1 MATDIIQSDQIF
13 IGDVTIGGNLTVSGS
28 RLPVLPRSELAQLA
42 EAIFPIPLTDFKVW
56 DSMAALPTAA
66 AADDLGLVNGTYGT
80 SPVNLRTIDF
90 KNTNT
95 TAYARAMVRLPA
107 EYQAAETVKIRVV
120 CGAVT
125 TIASSSL
132 TIDCEAWEID
142 SDNTLGASDLCATA
156 AQSCNNLTFAS
167 KDFTITSSG
176 LVAGDTLDLRLTLAG
191 TDSATGTAVIG
202 AIVMVSLLADILG

>member
-28 RLPVLPRSELAQLA
+28 RLPALPRSELAQLA

-66 AADDLGLVNGTYGT
+66 ASDDLGLVYGTYGT

-95 TAYARAMVRLPA
+95 TAYARALVRLPA
-107 EYQAAETVKIRVV
+107 EYQAAETVKIVIDA
-120 CGAVT
+120 GAVT
-125 TIASSSL
+125 TVASSSL
-132 TIDCEAWEID
+132 TCDVEAWEVD
-142 SDNTLGASDLCATA
+142 SDNTLGAADLCATA
-156 AQSCNNLTFAS
+156 AQSINNLTFATKS
-167 KDFTITSSG
+167 YTITSSG
-176 LVAGDTLDLRLTLAG
+176 LVAGDTLDIRITIAG
-191 TDSATGTAVIG
+191 VDSATGTAVIG
-202 AIVMVSLLADILG
+202 AIVKVALTCDIQG